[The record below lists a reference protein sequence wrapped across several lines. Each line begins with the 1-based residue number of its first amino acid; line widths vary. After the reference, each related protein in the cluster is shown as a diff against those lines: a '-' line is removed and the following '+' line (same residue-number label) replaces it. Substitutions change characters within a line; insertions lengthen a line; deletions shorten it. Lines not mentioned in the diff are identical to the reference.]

1 MGQEK
6 RQTGH
11 SGMRVR
17 YNRKEDILILE
28 LSEASIDHAEESGP
42 IIAHFSED
50 GRLVLLEILEASDF
64 LSKLT
69 KATIKADG
77 EKAVEV

>member
-1 MGQEK
+1 
-6 RQTGH
+6 
-11 SGMRVR
+11 MRVR

-28 LSEASIDHAEESGP
+28 LSEASIDHAEEAGP
-42 IIAHFSED
+42 IIAHFSQD
-50 GRLVLLEILEASDF
+50 DRLVLLEIREAKDF

-69 KATIKADG
+69 KATMKADG